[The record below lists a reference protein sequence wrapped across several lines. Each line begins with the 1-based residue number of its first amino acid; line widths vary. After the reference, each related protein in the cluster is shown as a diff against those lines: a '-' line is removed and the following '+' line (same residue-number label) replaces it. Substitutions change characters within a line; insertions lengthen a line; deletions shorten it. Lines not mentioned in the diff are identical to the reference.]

1 MINSFYYNPVEECK
15 ADYLTR
21 MAKVIDS
28 IRNGV
33 ELPEFGFSLRELL
46 SEEEKREVADYVF
59 GIMMPT
65 IKEEGCYYI
74 RKNGMKAMADDY
86 LNQLYLEVWK
96 NFHKY
101 NNPSYKET
109 EGTCSFRTFVKIY
122 TKDPARTVTNNENGV
137 SKRAG
142 YKKNIIK
149 KTQRY
154 ITSNYGIDVDDITAE
169 DIFAN
174 MKEVSATQ
182 LSVNDI
188 AKTMSLMM
196 SRAGME
202 DIENN
207 CDYATEMEELYIAS
221 QNVTDTFHAF
231 VNKLRP
237 MQRFIFCQNFGFCS
251 EKYDDITLAQLA
263 CDADF
268 LKLVKEDV
276 IGKKHLVTSDV
287 QIDAPRKNGSVIQ
300 GGPIVLCNVEHIDV
314 NFITHQRVR
323 CRDLIVE
330 FVKEKG
336 LDEYDVMSSL
346 TQILGETWDEL
357 STQYGLR

>member
-33 ELPEFGFSLRELL
+33 EAPEFGFSLRELL
-46 SEEEKREVADYVF
+46 SEGEKREVEDYVF
-59 GIMMPT
+59 NIMLPT

-74 RKNGMKAMADDY
+74 RKNGMKAIADDY

-96 NFHKY
+96 NFHKF

-142 YKKNIIK
+142 YKKSIIK

-154 ITSNYGIDVDDITAE
+154 ITNNYGIDVDDITAE

-221 QNVTDTFHAF
+221 QKITDIFHAF

-268 LKLVKEDV
+268 LKIVKEDV